1 MSEFWTNL
9 QEELGKKVYS
19 ADRVRKAEIIA
30 ENRAKRLYSE
40 MVEKAKSDS
49 ELHEVI
55 LLVDDELRNISKE
68 AAETNAVNSEPVYE
82 YVWKSLFGEK
92 REFNKVLAQF
102 TADTELGKLRV
113 KKEKSLPLGA
123 KEYVDGKGNVH
134 FVTILND
141 DKYVASIPFYSDTGD
156 EPAEAKLL
164 YDQLEKNQL
173 SNWPPE
179 LKQKVEDSAFGK
191 VNYQENTKGEH
202 VPEVEKSEEF
212 HSKADS
218 DDIKKEAVLPPG
230 GLNATVEEMI
240 HEHEENKKLIAE
252 ARKATDRNKEIM
264 DVLEPIFGAID
275 DRMAEIDGIIY
286 EFQRSEA
293 AAPKYAE
300 AWKLA
305 LSKVNAATRAV
316 LEDALE
322 ETMGSRVT
330 RKFKLHE
337 PSMASKTAGFLD
349 KIKSLWQKV
358 LGTLDSSIAELKAV
372 MGKSAS
378 DEDMKKKAQDYSQMT
393 DEEFDSILAEV
404 VAENASTL
412 LSIPGIYE
420 VVSEYFNNEVL
431 DRWEQQKFSKKSQNI
446 FQPTDFASNPGLI
459 PPETKTD
466 ETIGE
471 GKTKKQKS
479 YHTSD
484 EIKRWFGGHVP
495 KKDSIVI
502 DEKGNRWRY
511 VGPAGPDTHEI
522 ELVQKEGPNPD
533 TEIGEPSGLQAPEEI
548 SEKEQMEIEE
558 AGEMGETPD
567 SGGNPL
573 DLAASENSIKKEA
586 QDPKEPICENCTN
599 FRLGR
604 NFCSFWNVPMDTQDT
619 CDEFSPRGAC
629 GIDNFRYTEAPAMS
643 ADIGAEGSKDSLT
656 KEALNAADVVGYT
669 TADGGVLCERCAEKA
684 AEEIGDEAYN
694 EYGELDDSEFYP
706 IFADSE
712 WDSYPVCDSCGEIID
727 DVKLTS
733 EGYEYEKQ
741 YHPEL
746 KDLYESKKNLK
757 KAKREYF
764 KPYGWDFWESKKDI
778 DGLPTKIVIVS
789 PKTGIKD
796 FEWEISV
803 IDIEEFGVRE
813 WQMLER
819 GASKTFNQAK
829 RDAEQALQKYVD
841 EGMDTYAKK
850 AQLDQPALRIIE
862 DFNEN
867 PDKVKEKVAN
877 MNQDELAHLIDE
889 VNLIEGAEPVK
900 KFLNGLWN
908 EKYSSKRRF
917 SILDRKKKKNK
928 KKPEPEGQK
937 NFYETDA
944 PLAYQTMKPKKDQ
957 ELQKVKVA
965 METLT
970 DEPIDDEELAKTT
983 ISYLQSEGILSSNI
997 KEISTDD
1004 EYVYA
1009 TFIPGDK

>member
-191 VNYQENTKGEH
+191 VNYQEWAMGQH
-202 VPEVEKSEEF
+202 VPDVEKSEEF

-218 DDIKKEAVLPPG
+218 DDMKKEAVLPPG

-252 ARKATDRNKEIM
+252 ARKAGERNKEIM

-286 EFQRSEA
+286 EFQKSEA

-459 PPETKTD
+459 PPETQTD
-466 ETIGE
+466 ETIGGE

-479 YHTSD
+479 YHTSE

-558 AGEMGETPD
+558 AGEMGETPE

-586 QDPKEPICENCTN
+586 QDSKEPICENCTN
-599 FRLGR
+599 FRMGR
-604 NFCSFWNVPMDTQDT
+604 NFCSFWDVEMDAQDS
-619 CDEFSPRGAC
+619 CDEFSPRG
-629 GIDNFRYTEAPAMS
+629 GRYQPDKYTEAPAMG
-643 ADIGAEGSKDSLT
+643 ADIGAEGSEDSLT
-656 KEALNAADVVGYT
+656 KEARGYRQYYQDDPRWIDLKRPAA
-669 TADGGVLCERCAEKA
+669 CEDCGKELSKG
-684 AEEIGDEAYN
+684 EEALYWPKGKHIYCREC
-694 EYGELDDSEFYP
+694 GEPRYSEFRGL
-706 IFADSE
+706 ADDE
-712 WDSYPVCDSCGEIID
+712 
-727 DVKLTS
+727 
-733 EGYEYEKQ
+733 
-741 YHPEL
+741 
-746 KDLYESKKNLK
+746 DLYSSDERMNKES
-757 KAKREYF
+757 
-764 KPYGWDFWESKKDI
+764 
-778 DGLPTKIVIVS
+778 
-789 PKTGIKD
+789 
-796 FEWEISV
+796 
-803 IDIEEFGVRE
+803 
-813 WQMLER
+813 
-819 GASKTFNQAK
+819 
-829 RDAEQALQKYVD
+829 
-841 EGMDTYAKK
+841 
-850 AQLDQPALRIIE
+850 QLDQPALRIID